1 MAKERLSGVDLGNL
15 ANRFPEKPYRSI
27 KPKTRSTVVVL
38 EKQREEPAFRVH
50 EPGWM
55 PLIPLFTFIW
65 FILFFMNQLSDVIFL
80 IGFIP
85 ASLFMLFY
93 GIRELKDAL
102 KR

>member
-1 MAKERLSGVDLGNL
+1 MHTCS
-15 ANRFPEKPYRSI
+15 YI
-27 KPKTRSTVVVL
+27 T
-38 EKQREEPAFRVH
+38 
-50 EPGWM
+50 
-55 PLIPLFTFIW
+55 LFTFIW